1 MEFVKLNSITA
12 FEQAINAIDSE
23 SKLVVCGEADK
34 QEYIEE
40 NSEFDNRSTE
50 EIIKATS
57 QVDVPQW
64 FASRKQQYLE
74 EWQLDLAEIEGEW
87 PGEIKEKMGFTL
99 ANDILSGKPLNDLIG
114 AKLPAKHHWQLPAYF
129 KYGGWNECPEA
140 ATQCAVWKFWE
151 EKYGAKIVGVSTD
164 IIEAQVYDPPTTQAE
179 AMQLAWQQY
188 LYCNDIVDQGVETIA
203 NLAATLINDN
213 CWYFW
218 WD

>member
-87 PGEIKEKMGFTL
+87 PGEIKEKMGFT
-99 ANDILSGKPLNDLIG
+99 
-114 AKLPAKHHWQLPAYF
+114 
-129 KYGGWNECPEA
+129 
-140 ATQCAVWKFWE
+140 
-151 EKYGAKIVGVSTD
+151 
-164 IIEAQVYDPPTTQAE
+164 
-179 AMQLAWQQY
+179 
-188 LYCNDIVDQGVETIA
+188 
-203 NLAATLINDN
+203 
-213 CWYFW
+213 
-218 WD
+218 